1 MSSEETIMD
10 ALLSA
15 LIRAS
20 DTLHEGLIITD
31 SELNVLYVNR
41 RSLELLNIAER
52 ELKRRPLTW
61 TNREFSRGAE
71 SIEQNAPIENQSLH
85 HNESELRV
93 SYFPSM
99 NAVTGECSLC
109 LQLNDL
115 KTYQT
120 LKAKTTQDQF
130 YYDVLDVVM
139 NTINEWVVIVDRNGI
154 ITAMSKSYK
163 EFLQDS
169 DPEGK
174 HVSEVI
180 ENTRLHLVIE
190 TGIAET
196 GEMQLNRGNKMIA
209 CRIPIIQDGIIVG
222 AVGKAIFK
230 DIDDFYTLFNKISQ
244 LQKKVHFHTEEL
256 SSETTARYTFDNII
270 GDSLST
276 QSTIKMAQKAAR
288 TDSSV
293 LITGESGTGKELFAH
308 AVHNASPRRS
318 RPFIMLNCAAIPS
331 ELLESELF
339 GYEQGA
345 FTGANRQ
352 GKKGKFEL
360 ADTGTIFLDEI
371 GDMPLEM
378 QAKLLR
384 VLQEKELDR
393 VGSNAPIRIDV
404 RVIAATNYDIEQRIT
419 QGNFRSDLYYRLNVM
434 RLNMTPL
441 RERKEE
447 IPEIADEILRK
458 LTHRMGLIVYGFTPE
473 AIESLKGY
481 DWPGNVRE
489 LENILERSLNLLED
503 DLFIKPSLF
512 PEFIAPG
519 IAPIPVPVS
528 LPASH
533 ETARLQDAT
542 VSLEIEMILKA
553 LKETGGNKKKAATL
567 LGISR
572 AGLYK
577 KLEQH
582 CLTVEV

>member
-1 MSSEETIMD
+1 MD

-31 SELNVLYVNR
+31 SNLNVIYVNR
-41 RSLELLNIAER
+41 RSLELLDIAER

-61 TNREFSRGAE
+61 TNREFSKGAE
-71 SIEQNAPIENQSLH
+71 SIEQNSPILNQTLLH
-85 HNESELRV
+85 KEAELRV
-93 SYFPSM
+93 SYFPNM
-99 NAVTGECSLC
+99 NSVTGDSSLC
-109 LQLNDL
+109 LQINDL

-120 LKAKTTQDQF
+120 LKSKTTQDQF

-154 ITAMSKSYK
+154 ITAISKSYK
-163 EFLQDS
+163 EFLQDPA
-169 DPEGK
+169 PEGK

-180 ENTRLHLVIE
+180 ENTRLHHVIE
-190 TGIAET
+190 TGIPET
-196 GEMQLNRGNKMIA
+196 GEIQLNRGNKMIA
-209 CRIPIIQDGIIVG
+209 CRIPIIQDGIVVG

-244 LQKKVHFHTEEL
+244 LQKKVHFHADEL
-256 SSETTARYTFDNII
+256 SNETTARYSFDNII
-270 GDSLST
+270 GDSPST
-276 QSTIKMAQKAAR
+276 QTAVKMAQKAAR
-288 TDSSV
+288 TDSNV
-293 LITGESGTGKELFAH
+293 LIIGESGTGKELFAH

-345 FTGANRQ
+345 FTGASRQ

-360 ADTGTIFLDEI
+360 AHTGTIFLDEI

-384 VLQEKELDR
+384 VLQEKELDK
-393 VGSNAPIRIDV
+393 VGSDAPLRIDV
-404 RVIAATNYDIEQRIT
+404 RVIAATNYDIEQRIQ
-419 QGNFRSDLYYRLNVM
+419 QGKFRGDLYYRLNVM
-434 RLNMTPL
+434 RLNLTPL
-441 RERKEE
+441 RERKDE
-447 IPEIADEILRK
+447 IPDIAEEILRK

-473 AIESLKGY
+473 AIETLKGY
-481 DWPGNVRE
+481 DWPGNIRE
-489 LENILERSLNLLED
+489 LENILERSLNLLDD
-503 DLFIKPSLF
+503 DLYIKPSLF
-512 PEFIAPG
+512 PDYIVPG
-519 IAPIPVPVS
+519 IRQPQHTVT
-528 LPASH
+528 ASSSA
-533 ETARLQDAT
+533 ETTRLQDAT
-542 VSLEIEMILKA
+542 GSMEMDMIQKA
-553 LKETGGNKKKAATL
+553 LKETGGNKKKAAIL

-577 KLEQH
+577 KLEH
-582 CLTVEV
+582 YRLISADL